1 MSYTTII
8 VEKKAEEKLG
18 IITLNRPEV
27 RNAINQTVRKELA
40 QAIADMEA
48 DANVR
53 AVILTGGQKVFAA
66 GADIAAMVE
75 NTALEMFS
83 NSELWD
89 ITLKMEESKKPFIA
103 AIAGFCLGGGCE
115 LALGCDIRVA
125 AQSAQ
130 FGQPEINIGI
140 IPGAGGTVRLSK
152 LVGLGKAKELVL
164 TGKIISAEEAL
175 SINLVNKVV
184 PDDKLMEEAFAM
196 ARMITRHSPIAVG
209 LAKYSVQNSKDVDNY
224 TGKII
229 ERASFS
235 LAFASEDQ
243 KEGMKAFLEK
253 RKPSY
258 KGK

>member
-1 MSYTTII
+1 MSYTAII

-27 RNAINQTVRKELA
+27 RNAINQTVRAELA
-40 QAIADMEA
+40 RAIADMET
-48 DANVR
+48 DVNVR
-53 AVILTGGQKVFAA
+53 AVILTGGAKVFAA
-66 GADIAAMVE
+66 GADIAAMVQ
-75 NTALEMFS
+75 NTAMEMFS

-89 ITLKMEESKKPFIA
+89 ITLKMEESRKPFIA

-115 LALGCDIRVA
+115 LAMGCDIRVA

-152 LVGLGKAKELVL
+152 LVGPGKAKELVL

-175 SINLVNKVV
+175 FIHLVNKVV

-196 ARMITRHSPIAVG
+196 ARMITRHSPVAVG
-209 LAKYSVQNSKDVDNY
+209 LAKFSVQNSQDLSNY

-243 KEGMKAFLEK
+243 TEGMKAFLEK

>member
-1 MSYTTII
+1 
-8 VEKKAEEKLG
+8 VK
-18 IITLNRPEV
+18 
-27 RNAINQTVRKELA
+27 
-40 QAIADMEA
+40 
-48 DANVR
+48 
-53 AVILTGGQKVFAA
+53 
-66 GADIAAMVE
+66 
-75 NTALEMFS
+75 NTAMEMFS

-89 ITLKMEESKKPFIA
+89 ITLRMEESRKPFIA

-115 LALGCDIRVA
+115 LAMGCDIRVA
-125 AQSAQ
+125 GESAQ

-164 TGKIISAEEAL
+164 TGKMISAEEAL
-175 SINLVNKVV
+175 AINLVNKVV

-196 ARMITRHSPIAVG
+196 AKMITRHSPVAVG
-209 LAKYSVQNSKDVDNY
+209 LAKFSVQNSQDVDNY

-243 KEGMKAFLEK
+243 TEGMKAFLEK